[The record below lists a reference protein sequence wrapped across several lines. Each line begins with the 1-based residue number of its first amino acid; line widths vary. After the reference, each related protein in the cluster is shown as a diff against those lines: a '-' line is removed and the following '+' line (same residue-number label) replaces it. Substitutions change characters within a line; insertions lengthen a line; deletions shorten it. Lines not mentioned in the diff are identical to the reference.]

1 MSIVEL
7 LKLAHMNKAS
17 DVHITVGVPPVF
29 RINGKLVH
37 VGNIEPLTPTDADA
51 LAFELLTEKQKN
63 ALHDKGEID
72 FSYAISG
79 VGRFRVNVYSQ
90 RGSYAVAIR
99 PIPLEIPS
107 ANDLGLPPVFNE
119 LADKKRGLVLVTGP
133 TGSGKSTTLATM
145 IDHINKTRKCHV
157 LTLEDPI
164 EYLHKHKSS
173 IINQREIGYDTE
185 SYNTALR
192 AALRQDP
199 DVILIGEMR
208 DLETISIAVTA
219 AETGHLVLAT
229 LHTIGAVSTVDRIID
244 VFPSEQQQQI
254 RIQLGSVLQG
264 VISQQLIKRAD
275 GSGRVGAFEIMLCN
289 QAVRNL
295 IREGKSH
302 QLMSS
307 IQTGRKFGMMSMDA
321 SLIEL
326 YKKDII
332 TVEEALAHAVDKDF
346 IKRLI

>member
-7 LKLAHMNKAS
+7 LKLAHNNKAS
-17 DVHITVGVPPVF
+17 DVHITVGIPPVF
-29 RINGKLVH
+29 RVNGKLIK
-37 VGNIEPLTPTDADA
+37 VGNIDKLLPDDTKKIAY
-51 LAFELLTEKQKN
+51 ELLSEKQKEV
-63 ALHDKGEID
+63 LIEKGEVD

-79 VGRFRVNVYSQ
+79 IGRFRVNVYSQ
-90 RGSYAVAIR
+90 RGTYSIAIR
-99 PIPLEIPS
+99 PIPLEIPT
-107 ANDLGLPPVFNE
+107 AHELGLPNIITD
-119 LADKKRGLVLVTGP
+119 LAEKKRGLILITGP

-145 IDHINKTRKCHV
+145 IDHINITRSCHV

-164 EYLHKHKSS
+164 EYLHKHKNS

-185 SYNTALR
+185 SYATALR
-192 AALRQDP
+192 ASLRQDP

-229 LHTIGAVSTVDRIID
+229 LHTMSAVSTVDRIID

-254 RIQLGSVLQG
+254 RIQLSSVLQG
-264 VISQQLIKRAD
+264 IVSQQLIKKND
-275 GSGRVGAFEIMLCN
+275 SNGRVAAFEIMLCN
-289 QAVRNL
+289 QAVKNL

-307 IQTGRKFGMMSMDA
+307 IQTGKKFGMISMDGYLA
-321 SLIEL
+321 KL
-326 YKKDII
+326 YRKGDISYD
-332 TVEEALAHAVDKDF
+332 EALSHSVEREFLKK
-346 IKRLI
+346 IL